1 LRRVDPKIYRLSRGP
16 NGHALLGA
24 TYEATILPESLLNDL
39 DIVSPGIRDQIIKIK
54 ESKLLEYTEYLGHM
68 VEKPR
73 NLIRKL
79 SSFPDKEGK
88 QRIIGVL
95 DY

>member
-1 LRRVDPKIYRLSRGP
+1 VDSKIYRLSRGP

-24 TYEATILPESLLNDL
+24 TYEAGILPVDLIKDL
-39 DIVSPGIRDQIIKIK
+39 DILSPGISAQIMKIRD
-54 ESKLLEYTEYLGHM
+54 SRLLEYTAFLGYL

-73 NLIRKL
+73 NLFRKL